1 MRIQITLTCNYFYFY
16 SKGRLSDYHSEELT
30 QLKEAFERSNLK
42 KVDIKLKSNSLAHG
56 DLKERTTLVLTLLE
70 GVAANLQSIEFKVAY
85 YGIQIHN
92 QLSPSLRQM
101 FRWSENEVV
110 LKPLEMRQSLSELHC
125 ANVKIIKSKK
135 IK

>member
-1 MRIQITLTCNYFYFY
+1 MCVIVIIDFTPFQGSMTL
-16 SKGRLSDYHSEELT
+16 
-30 QLKEAFERSNLK
+30 A
-42 KVDIKLKSNSLAHG
+42 
-56 DLKERTTLVLTLLE
+56 LTLLE
-70 GVAANLQSIEFKVAY
+70 GVATNLQNIEFKVAY
-85 YGIQIHN
+85 YGFRIHN

-101 FRWSENEVV
+101 FRWSENKVV